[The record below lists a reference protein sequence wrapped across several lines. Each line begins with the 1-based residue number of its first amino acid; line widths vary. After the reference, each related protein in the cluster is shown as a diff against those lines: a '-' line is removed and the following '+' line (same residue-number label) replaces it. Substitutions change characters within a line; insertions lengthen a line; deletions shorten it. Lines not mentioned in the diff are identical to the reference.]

1 MEKSKKQKGRSFRKT
16 RKQEGAGGRF
26 SSLPGSRAQPI
37 PSKWTSSK
45 DLFGEEMQNL
55 FISIL
60 SVSNVGLYNI
70 FMEDTG
76 FLTEHNNDEKI
87 RFKNLE
93 NIVRKIYKRI
103 HTSVRIDSK
112 LNLQKKRAK
121 EALSLY
127 LGYLIT
133 VKYRLFYYIK
143 DAHYVI
149 AFMNDT
155 ATPVLIK
162 EEIFNADTYQADFLR
177 INELSPTARIM
188 ELFKENESLS
198 NTLTDL
204 VYGLP
209 LKNRSGLSHY
219 LHSDNTQNLIDKTFL
234 YLFKKHD
241 QALKDINYLIPKLL
255 QSTIQSGENSVNLDK
270 YFVYNSSRSV
280 TPSIARTTSGVNQSL

>member
-1 MEKSKKQKGRSFRKT
+1 
-16 RKQEGAGGRF
+16 
-26 SSLPGSRAQPI
+26 
-37 PSKWTSSK
+37 
-45 DLFGEEMQNL
+45 
-55 FISIL
+55 
-60 SVSNVGLYNI
+60 
-70 FMEDTG
+70 
-76 FLTEHNNDEKI
+76 
-87 RFKNLE
+87 
-93 NIVRKIYKRI
+93 
-103 HTSVRIDSK
+103 
-112 LNLQKKRAK
+112 
-121 EALSLY
+121 
-127 LGYLIT
+127 
-133 VKYRLFYYIK
+133 
-143 DAHYVI
+143 
-149 AFMNDT
+149 MNDT

-162 EEIFNADTYQADFLR
+162 EENFNADTYQADFLR

-204 VYGLP
+204 VSGLP